1 MAELKHMTTL
11 QILLIL
17 NILTGRLII
26 DRDKYTSKKIF
37 WLRSI
42 FTLIISLFAVQLTD
56 MLVIIILSTAIILLD
71 IYWLKRSIKIKY
83 TIFLLLLFIV
93 LPGLVQGLEQ
103 IGGTINFDNPV
114 SKTLIALLL
123 NLPFIKSLST
133 KFNPNY
139 ILLAVTMYL
148 FTIKEST
155 IIIRGILDSIKAIPK
170 KEEEKDEEEY
180 NRGKYI
186 GILERTFIYF
196 LIIFQQ
202 YAAIGIV
209 LGLKSFAR
217 YKELDKRGFA
227 EYFLIGSMLSILT
240 ALLPAIYV
248 LIQI

>member
-1 MAELKHMTTL
+1 MTTL

-17 NILTGRLII
+17 NILAGRLIF
-26 DRDKYTSKKIF
+26 DRDNYSVKKLF

-42 FTLIISLFAVQLTD
+42 FTIITCLFAVQLSE
-56 MLVIIILSTAIILLD
+56 MLILLVLSTSMILID
-71 IYWLKRSIKIKY
+71 FYWLKKDIKTRY
-83 TIFLLLLFIV
+83 TIFLLLLFLI
-93 LPGLVQGLEQ
+93 LPGILQLIDPLLDLVKVK
-103 IGGTINFDNPV
+103 NPFYQPL
-114 SKTLIALLL
+114 TDLLL
-123 NLPFIKSLST
+123 NFPLIANLHLKYGSEC
-133 KFNPNY
+133 
-139 ILLAVTMYL
+139 LLLVLTMYL

-155 IIIRGILDSIKAIPK
+155 IIIRGILDTIKAVPK
-170 KEEEKDEEEY
+170 KEKEEKDEEEY

-196 LIIFQQ
+196 LVILQQ
-202 YAAIGIV
+202 YTAIGIV